1 MWDLLT
7 PTGELTSLSQEQ
19 GGKTIVWDNV
29 TYQLVKVKL
38 CVVVSLMPVAT
49 SVQNLSASEL
59 TNFLLR
65 MQVAP

>member
-1 MWDLLT
+1 MWGLLT
-7 PTGELTSLSQEQ
+7 PTGELTSLSQGQ

-29 TYQLVKVKL
+29 TCQLVKMKL
-38 CVVVSLMPVAT
+38 RVVLSLMPVTT